1 MSTKYYHPD
10 SAALV
15 DNYFQIPIYRW
26 VVRITIHSL
35 PIFLWVWNL
44 KVLRWWQSTAWYDV
58 FCWPRMCSTY
68 YLYDF
73 VSSYRRYFGVI
84 VPHRRAAVFTARR
97 CELVDVM
104 DHTLHYLNRNAMV
117 QIYSPY
123 SGLPRYVSPCCSIII
138 RISSLYV

>member
-1 MSTKYYHPD
+1 MSM
-10 SAALV
+10 
-15 DNYFQIPIYRW
+15 R
-26 VVRITIHSL
+26 
-35 PIFLWVWNL
+35 L
-44 KVLRWWQSTAWYDV
+44 KVLIWRQNTADISHFVTIYDV

-84 VPHRRAAVFTARR
+84 VPHRHAAVFTARR

-123 SGLPRYVSPCCSIII
+123 SGLPRYVSTSKF
-138 RISSLYV
+138 Y

>member
-1 MSTKYYHPD
+1 MSM
-10 SAALV
+10 
-15 DNYFQIPIYRW
+15 R
-26 VVRITIHSL
+26 
-35 PIFLWVWNL
+35 L
-44 KVLRWWQSTAWYDV
+44 KVLIWRQNTADISHFVTIYDV

-104 DHTLHYLNRNAMV
+104 DHTRHYLNRNAVV

-123 SGLPRYVSPCCSIII
+123 SGLPRYVSPFIKLILS
-138 RISSLYV
+138 V